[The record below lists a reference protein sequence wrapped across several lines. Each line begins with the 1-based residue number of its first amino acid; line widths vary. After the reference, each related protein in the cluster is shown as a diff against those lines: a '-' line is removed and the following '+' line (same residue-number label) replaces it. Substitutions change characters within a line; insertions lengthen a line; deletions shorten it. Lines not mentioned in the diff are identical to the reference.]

1 MLVTEQLTDLIGRSK
16 ATGAVI
22 ESIARA
28 NALNLT
34 GDLNYNTYG
43 SKDAHGFQQVTEKFI
58 DNFLLHAVVPE
69 YYVKN
74 GKNIFVGGMNKTIRD
89 LLTASNLTN
98 CVVKAVSLGKVEH
111 PTKTMVDSAP
121 HLDPKL
127 EPAASYHIQ
136 QFKVAC
142 PNLEYDKVIDFLRKK
157 DYVTH
162 GYHLKDLDV
171 TMDYSGSF
179 SKSELVEHLINTKG
193 FRLQGEEDDGDRT
206 ILNNDNFVGK
216 NCLTFMESISGIVTR
231 QKIYNKMVQMI
242 ECKSVRSGVG
252 CHLKDWACQTGT
264 RLAEARDAA
273 KSRGLTRA
281 EVTFYCEDNDIPTDE
296 FIDRIVNRLTEYI
309 PAVLVFATPYSATWK
324 AYCEILKHSLVVI
337 DRTAN
342 IGLLVYSLNEYTRK
356 LSGHVFNNWSKDE
369 MWILLN
375 LTLNGVLPL
384 DVIDVVTTTKT
395 MMTRTMKK
403 SGNKLM
409 HCDKILEIAGSR
421 YFKVHNDHTTHFTT
435 RLVSKGGRFSYNSA
449 TVSENSTILKA
460 AGFQEEPN
468 CVLYLSSTSA
478 NVNTKVKGM
487 LHKVDTLKVMLPESK
502 RKKGPSDNDE
512 NATKIVVQAA
522 IKIDKIR
529 APLLAELET
538 KAARLKKVQDYTEQ
552 LQTRDSHHLTT
563 LNQGKYV
570 LHAARKVS
578 SRYGPQ
584 YKLLLEHDDYERNIV
599 VWGNTQVTRALDS
612 ITDESRLVL
621 TETGSGCLML
631 YQHPIGSLTVTGRGR
646 NYFGGLSVYV
656 AIEIDIP
663 DPEQSVNE
671 VLSKAQVSKIWFLF
685 PLLVQ
690 FSHSKRTNPFLF

>member
-28 NALNLT
+28 NAINLT
-34 GDLNYNTYG
+34 GDLDYNKYG
-43 SKDAHGFQQVTEKFI
+43 IRDELIGFQQVTEKFV
-58 DNFLLHAVVPE
+58 DNFLLHTVVPE

-89 LLTASNLTN
+89 LLTANELTN
-98 CVVKAVSLGKVEH
+98 CLVKAVSLGKVER
-111 PTKTMVDSAP
+111 PSKKMLDSAP

-127 EPAASYHIQ
+127 EPAASYYIQ
-136 QFKVAC
+136 QFKIAC
-142 PNLEYDKVIDFLRKK
+142 PNLEYSKILTFLRKK

-162 GYHLKDLDV
+162 GYHLKDIDV
-171 TMDYSGSF
+171 TMDFSGSF
-179 SKSELVEHLINTKG
+179 NKSELVEHLIKTKS
-193 FRLQGEEDDGDRT
+193 FRLQGEDDDGERT

-216 NCLTFMESISGIVTR
+216 NCLTFMETISGIVTR

-264 RLAEARDAA
+264 RLAKARNAA
-273 KSRGLTRA
+273 KNRGLTRA
-281 EVTFYCEDNDIPTDE
+281 EVTFYCEGNADIPTDE
-296 FIDRIVNRLTEYI
+296 FIDRTVNRLTEYF
-309 PAVLVFATPYSATWK
+309 PAHLVFATPYSATWK

-337 DRTAN
+337 DRTAD

-409 HCDKILEIAGSR
+409 DCDKILEISGSR
-421 YFKVHNDHTTHFTT
+421 YFKIHDDLSTQFTT

-449 TVSENSTILKA
+449 TVSENSAILRA

-478 NVNTKVKGM
+478 NVNSKVKGK
-487 LHKVDTLKVMLPESK
+487 LQKVDTLQVMLPESR
-502 RKKGPSDNDE
+502 RKKSSTDE
-512 NATKIVVQAA
+512 TVTKIVVEAA
-522 IKIDKIR
+522 INFDKIR
-529 APLLAELET
+529 APLLAELES
-538 KAARLKKVQDYTEQ
+538 KAARLNKVKSYTEQ
-552 LQTRDSHHLTT
+552 LQSRDSHHLTS
-563 LNQGKYV
+563 LDQGKYV
-570 LHAARKVS
+570 LHAAKKVS

-584 YKLLLEHDDYERNIV
+584 YKLLLEHNKFERNIV
-599 VWGNTQVTRALDS
+599 VWGNTQVTRALDNIS
-612 ITDESRLVL
+612 DESRLVL

-631 YQHPIGSLTVTGRGR
+631 YQHPIGSLTVTGRGT
-646 NYFGGLSVYV
+646 NYYGGLSVYV
-656 AIEIDIP
+656 SIEIDIP
-663 DPEQSVNE
+663 DPKKSVNE
-671 VLSKAQVSKIWFLF
+671 ALSKAQVPTCYYFVIYFSKITS
-685 PLLVQ
+685 
-690 FSHSKRTNPFLF
+690 FSN